1 MTIVPFAP
9 PIEDQVTNGAPWGL
23 RPDVVVIPRIVD
35 VPAFSGDAAV
45 LKFTKLTALEL
56 PTFWDDSNTMMYWLF
71 GNLRC

>member
-1 MTIVPFAP
+1 
-9 PIEDQVTNGAPWGL
+9 
-23 RPDVVVIPRIVD
+23 VIPRIVD